1 MVPVRG
7 TFEIAEGVKVE
18 MLVTPRISLYQ
29 HRIPDLPEMSGGEEM
44 EKAVL
49 MERYADLMYIAALN
63 AWEIDGKGLAE
74 DFPHK
79 RGDFHGWMVSDP
91 DGFGKA
97 VAFLV
102 CALLGKTAQ
111 QLAEESRKKKDS
123 PEGGKQQEMDKE
135 TVKKKGCWLS
145 RIMGRSK
152 RSS

>member
-29 HRIPDLPEMSGGEEM
+29 HMIPALPEMSGEESD
-44 EKAVL
+44 KAVL

-63 AWEIDGKGLAE
+63 AWEIDGKGTAE

-79 RGDFHGWMVSDP
+79 RGDFHGWMVADP
-91 DGFGKA
+91 EGFGRA
-97 VAFLV
+97 VSFLV
-102 CALLGKTAQ
+102 CALLGKTAH
-111 QLAEESRKKKDS
+111 QLAEEGRKKKDS
-123 PEGGKQQEMDKE
+123 PEGGKQQETDEE
-135 TVKKKGCWLS
+135 TVKKKGRWLS

>member
-18 MLVTPRISLYQ
+18 MLVTPRISLYLAELTPL
-29 HRIPDLPEMSGGEEM
+29 PDNGVGMS

-49 MERYADLMYIAALN
+49 MEQYADLMYLAAKN
-63 AWEIDGKGLAE
+63 AWELDGKGLAE

-79 RGDFHGWMVSDP
+79 RGDFHGWMVADP
-91 DGFGKA
+91 KGFAKA
-97 VAFLV
+97 VRFLV

-111 QLAEESRKKKDS
+111 QLAEEARMKKDS
-123 PEGGKQQEMDKE
+123 PDGEQGQQTDEE

-145 RIMGRSK
+145 RIMGRSR

>member
-29 HRIPDLPEMSGGEEM
+29 HEIPALPEMSGGDGD
-44 EKAVL
+44 KAVL
-49 MERYADLMYIAALN
+49 MERYADLMYISALN

-79 RGDFHGWMVSDP
+79 RGDFHGWMMSDP
-91 DGFGKA
+91 EGFAKA
-97 VAFLV
+97 VKFLV

-111 QLAEESRKKKDS
+111 QLAEEAKMKKD
-123 PEGGKQQEMDKE
+123 PAGGEQGQETDKE
-135 TVKKKGCWLS
+135 AVKKKSCWLS
-145 RIMGRSK
+145 RIMGRSR

>member
-29 HRIPDLPEMSGGEEM
+29 HEIPALPEMSGGEE
-44 EKAVL
+44 ETKAVL

-91 DGFGKA
+91 EGFAKA
-97 VAFLV
+97 VKFLV

-111 QLAEESRKKKDS
+111 QLAEEAKMKKDS
-123 PEGGKQQEMDKE
+123 AEGEKQQETDEK
-135 TVKKKGCWLS
+135 TVKKKSRWLS